1 MIKGILTDM
10 DGVILD
16 SEKLYV
22 RFWCE
27 AGQACGFPMERKHA
41 LGIRSMAR
49 PYAIEKLQG
58 WFGESFDYDEVRNK
72 RIELMNAYVDV
83 HGIEPKPQA
92 EYLLSYLKEK
102 GIKVALATATAKPL
116 AEKYLERVGLLKYFD
131 AVASA
136 KQVEHGKPAPDIY
149 IYAASLLGLKPE
161 ECIALE
167 DSPNGIRSAHAAGC
181 KTVMVPDLD
190 GAAED
195 GRFLSVKNEGY
206 NYVPLCRHVLRR
218 VEQYTRRLRF
228 RLLSTLLLNY
238 INMKTV

>member
-1 MIKGILTDM
+1 MIKGVLSDM

-72 RIELMNAYVDV
+72 RIGLMNAYVDV

-92 EYLLSYLKEK
+92 DYLLSYLNEK

-181 KTVMVPDLD
+181 KTVMVPDLIPPT
-190 GAAED
+190 EE
-195 GRFLSVKNEGY
+195 LTS
-206 NYVPLCRHVLRR
+206 LCFR
-218 VEQYTRRLRF
+218 VEPS
-228 RLLSTLLLNY
+228 LLTLLEYL
-238 INMKTV
+238 KSRFGQ

>member
-92 EYLLSYLKEK
+92 EYLLPYLKEK

-116 AEKYLERVGLLKYFD
+116 AEKYLERVGLLKY
-131 AVASA
+131 
-136 KQVEHGKPAPDIY
+136 
-149 IYAASLLGLKPE
+149 
-161 ECIALE
+161 C
-167 DSPNGIRSAHAAGC
+167 SAHAAGC

-190 GAAED
+190 GAAEEIKPLLYDIAD
-195 GRFLSVKNEGY
+195 GLADVVRIIEN
-206 NYVPLCRHVLRR
+206 
-218 VEQYTRRLRF
+218 
-228 RLLSTLLLNY
+228 
-238 INMKTV
+238 

>member
-1 MIKGILTDM
+1 MIKGVLSDM

-27 AGQACGFPMERKHA
+27 AGQACGFPMEREHA

-58 WFGESFDYDEVRNK
+58 WFGESFDYDAVRNK

-83 HGIEPKPQA
+83 HGIEPKPRA
-92 EYLLSYLKEK
+92 EYLLSYLNEK

-195 GRFLSVKNEGY
+195 IK
-206 NYVPLCRHVLRR
+206 PLLYDIADGLADVVRII
-218 VEQYTRRLRF
+218 E
-228 RLLSTLLLNY
+228 N
-238 INMKTV
+238 

>member
-1 MIKGILTDM
+1 MIKGVLFDM

-92 EYLLSYLKEK
+92 EYLLPYLKEN
-102 GIKVALATATAKPL
+102 L
-116 AEKYLERVGLLKYFD
+116 
-131 AVASA
+131 
-136 KQVEHGKPAPDIY
+136 
-149 IYAASLLGLKPE
+149 
-161 ECIALE
+161 
-167 DSPNGIRSAHAAGC
+167 
-181 KTVMVPDLD
+181 
-190 GAAED
+190 
-195 GRFLSVKNEGY
+195 
-206 NYVPLCRHVLRR
+206 
-218 VEQYTRRLRF
+218 
-228 RLLSTLLLNY
+228 
-238 INMKTV
+238 